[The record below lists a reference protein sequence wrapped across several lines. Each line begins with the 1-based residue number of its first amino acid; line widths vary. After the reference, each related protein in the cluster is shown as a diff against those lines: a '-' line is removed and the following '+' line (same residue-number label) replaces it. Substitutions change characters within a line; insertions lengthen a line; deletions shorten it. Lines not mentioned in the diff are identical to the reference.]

1 MSLNQRGAELAQR
14 RQQLMV
20 RSEQLRQQAAS
31 QAEELQSALA
41 WVDRLQT
48 AWRWLQANPLP
59 VMGGVFGL
67 AVWRPRRAL
76 HWAWRAW
83 SGWQWLQR
91 LRGGRQAGT
100 PLF

>member
-20 RSEQLRQQAAS
+20 RSGQLRQQAAS
-31 QAEELQSALA
+31 QAVALQSALS

-48 AWRWLQANPLP
+48 AWRWVQTNPLP
-59 VMGGVFGL
+59 VLGGALGL
-67 AVWRPRRAL
+67 AAWRPRRAL

-83 SGWQWLQR
+83 TGWQWLQR
-91 LRGGRQAGT
+91 LRAGRQAGAR
-100 PLF
+100 LF